1 MSPGSTEIVC
11 SQINC
16 KFTKGISILL
26 SASVELLH
34 RTKLIKQFLVH
45 QSRDEEKLVVQY
57 EFINDLFF
65 HSFSLEEENNNM
77 AILIKCLVSNQLN

>member
-1 MSPGSTEIVC
+1 MSPGCAEIVC

-16 KFTKGISILL
+16 KFTKGISMLL
-26 SASVELLH
+26 PASVELLH
-34 RTKLIKQFLVH
+34 RTKLIKHFLVH
-45 QSRDEEKLVVQY
+45 QSRDKKKPVVQY

-77 AILIKCLVSNQLN
+77 EILIKCPVSNQLN